1 MHAQGPSAGGRER
14 RRAARVAARQQH
26 QAEDLQTGAA
36 RQYHTHTI
44 GVSLHQVKSGLATG
58 RRRGALRWL
67 RRRLDWGLVELCT
80 VCGQSAHG
88 RKDAE
93 EARWPADSGGEIT
106 PRPALTVRMCA
117 SALEYHVQ
125 DPQAASPPSEAGP
138 VDRSSCAARRVLIVA
153 GQADIRHLA
162 ATCATGGGWLIEAC
176 ATGTDAVFHLSAHP
190 PDVLVYAEP
199 LPDMSMSRLWRAA
212 GPALRYAVRI
222 HAAAWPALEPRSPHP
237 ADEASG
243 PCPGHVRTIDV
254 LPRADA
260 LDRVLRGLETLVTG
274 GNAPS
279 TSSILDAEDGVWH
292 GMVGTTPVMR
302 DLFGLIRRLAPHVRT
317 ALILGEPGSGKET
330 VARVLHRAGPRATAP
345 FVALD
350 CASLGEVA
358 SDTFGAPWRT
368 PDHDSWG
375 VFHQVSGGVLF
386 LDAVG
391 ELTAT
396 AQGRLL
402 SALEARGC
410 GGAGPPGPGPD
421 VHVFAASDR
430 DLRSEVAS
438 GRFRRDLFYH
448 LSVVELRVPALRE
461 RRTDIIRLAVTFLQ
475 ASARRLT
482 HALEGFTEDA
492 EALLTHA
499 PWEGNVREL
508 RSLVERVSLL
518 AEGPLVTAREV
529 LACLPGQLGGARAPA
544 AADRDAV
551 ERAQLMAA
559 LDDAGGNKKAAAE
572 RLGLSRRA
580 FYRRLERLAMV
591 DTISRRSGRRLAS

>member
-1 MHAQGPSAGGRER
+1 
-14 RRAARVAARQQH
+14 
-26 QAEDLQTGAA
+26 
-36 RQYHTHTI
+36 
-44 GVSLHQVKSGLATG
+44 
-58 RRRGALRWL
+58 
-67 RRRLDWGLVELCT
+67 LV
-80 VCGQSAHG
+80 
-88 RKDAE
+88 
-93 EARWPADSGGEIT
+93 
-106 PRPALTVRMCA
+106 
-117 SALEYHVQ
+117 
-125 DPQAASPPSEAGP
+125 
-138 VDRSSCAARRVLIVA
+138 VA
-153 GQADIRHLA
+153 GEADVRQLA
-162 ATCATGGGWLIEAC
+162 VTCATGGGWLIETC
-176 ATGTDAVFHLSAHP
+176 ATGADAVFRLSSHS

-199 LPDMSMSRLWRAA
+199 LPDMPMSQLWRAA
-212 GPALRYAVRI
+212 GPELKYAVRI
-222 HAAAWPALEPRSPHP
+222 HAAAWPALEPSSTRAGDDAH
-237 ADEASG
+237 G
-243 PCPGHVRTIDV
+243 RGPGHMRSFDV

-260 LDRVLRGLETLVTG
+260 LDRVLRGLEILVTG
-274 GNAPS
+274 GLSPAV
-279 TSSILDAEDGVWH
+279 SSILDAEDGVWH

-330 VARVLHRAGPRATAP
+330 VARVLHRAGPRVATP

-350 CASLGEVA
+350 CASLGDVA
-358 SDTFGAPWRT
+358 SDTFGVPWRQAER
-368 PDHDSWG
+368 DSTWG
-375 VFHQVSGGVLF
+375 VFQQVSGGVLF

-410 GGAGPPGPGPD
+410 GGAGSPGPGPD

-430 DLRSEVAS
+430 DLRSDVAS

-448 LSVVELRVPALRE
+448 LSVVELRVPSLRE
-461 RRTDIIRLAVTFLQ
+461 RRTDIVRLAVLFLQ

-492 EALLTHA
+492 EALLTNA

-529 LACLPGQLGGARAPA
+529 LACLPGQLGGAREPA

-551 ERAQLMAA
+551 ERAQLLAA
-559 LDDAGGNKKAAAE
+559 LDDARGNKKAAAE

-580 FYRRLERLAMV
+580 FYRRLERLAMD
-591 DTISRRSGRRLAS
+591 DTISRRPGRRLAS